1 MKISEKNNE
10 KYVVLSIEGV
20 LSVDNLR
27 TFEDTLNRYYI
38 EKKHILLDLYKVNF
52 IDSASLGIMVLY
64 LTRLEKNNL
73 HILLINV
80 KNEIQEMLTITG
92 VNKLLKMYN
101 SMDEAME
108 FIGVGV

>member
-1 MKISEKNNE
+1 MKISEKNND

-27 TFEDTLNRYYI
+27 TFENALNRFYV
-38 EKKHILLDLYKVNF
+38 EKKHILLDLCNVSF

-64 LTRLEKNNL
+64 LTRLEKNDL

-80 KNEIQEMLTITG
+80 KNEIKEMFTITG
-92 VNKLLKMYN
+92 VNKLLRMYN
-101 SMDEAME
+101 SMDEALE
-108 FIGVGV
+108 YIGI

>member
-1 MKISEKNNE
+1 MKISENNSE

-27 TFEDTLNRYYI
+27 TFENTLNRFYV
-38 EKKHILLDLYKVNF
+38 EKKHILLDLYNVSF

-64 LTRLEKNNL
+64 LTRLEKNDL
-73 HILLINV
+73 QIVLINV
-80 KNEIQEMLTITG
+80 KNEIQEMFTITG

-101 SMDEAME
+101 SLDEALK
-108 FIGVGV
+108 FIGI